1 MQDHP
6 DKTALLVGVARFLN
20 EDLAP
25 KIDDKGLRFRARIAA
40 YLVRTVI
47 LEQAMGEGHDRAEL
61 TRLAALLDVDGDLPV
76 READRNAT
84 LRTLNRQLAGRIRQG
99 QDDDALRAHLKAT
112 LTDKLQVVQPGF
124 DTRLDVGD

>member
-20 EDLAP
+20 EELAP

-47 LEQAMGEGHDRAEL
+47 LEQAMGEGHDHAEL
-61 TRLAALLDVDGDLPV
+61 TRLAALLEVEGELPV
-76 READRNAT
+76 READRVAT
-84 LRTLNRQLAGRIRQG
+84 LRSQNRQLAALIREG
-99 QDDDALRAHLKAT
+99 QDDDAIRAHVKAT
-112 LTDKLQVVQPGF
+112 LQDKLQVVQPGF